1 MLKLYHQP
9 LSANS
14 RRVWIALLEKQLE
27 FELVE
32 LKLDG
37 DQLQPEFLALNP
49 FHHIPVLLDD
59 DFTVVESLAILDYLE
74 AKYPTPA
81 MLPKDPKALAKVRMV
96 EMVTVN
102 ELMPGMTPLIN
113 QMMGFAGGND
123 SQKLEAANQK
133 IATILKFFEN
143 LLGHYPYFG
152 GEQLALADIVAGC
165 AVPILPMLGFSLIDN
180 PKLNAW
186 TESLMQRPAW
196 QTTRPTPEAIEAS
209 KSRMQALMAQYQSE
223 RS

>member
-32 LKLDG
+32 LRLDG

-102 ELMPGMTPLIN
+102 ELMPAMTPLIN
-113 QMMGFAGGND
+113 RMMGFASGDD
-123 SQKLEAANQK
+123 SQKIEAANQK
-133 IATILKFFEN
+133 IATVLKFFEN
-143 LLGHYPYFG
+143 LLGHHPYFG
-152 GEQLALADIVAGC
+152 GELLTQADIVAGC
-165 AVPILPMLGFSLIDN
+165 AVPILPILGFSLIDN
-180 PKLNAW
+180 SKLSVW
-186 TESLMQRPAW
+186 VESLMQRPAW
-196 QTTRPTPEAIEAS
+196 QTTHPSPEAIEAF
-209 KSRMQALMAQYQSE
+209 KSRMQALMAQYQSQ

>member
-32 LKLDG
+32 LRLDG

-81 MLPKDPKALAKVRMV
+81 MLPKDPKALTKVRMV

-102 ELMPGMTPLIN
+102 ELMPAMTPLIN
-113 QMMGFAGGND
+113 QMMGFAGGDD
-123 SQKLEAANQK
+123 SQKIEAANQK
-133 IATILKFFEN
+133 IATVLKFFES
-143 LLGHYPYFG
+143 LLGHHPYFS
-152 GEQLALADIVAGC
+152 GELLTLADIVAGC
-165 AVPILPMLGFSLIDN
+165 AVTILPILGFSLSDN
-180 PKLNAW
+180 PKLRAW
-186 TESLMQRPAW
+186 VKSLMQRPAW
-196 QTTRPTPEAIEAS
+196 QTTHPTPEAIEAF
-209 KSRMQALMAQYQSE
+209 KSRMQALMAQYQPE